1 MDLTNV
7 HDHPAV
13 YLKSLSDRYKV
24 SSDPLRAHAL
34 ATASVA
40 LHGYERDNKV
50 TFAALDNDVLAEIRR
65 IQGVLHSTVRPDPA
79 EYHDLLDEINNLIG
93 AVEG

>member
-7 HDHPAV
+7 HDHPANV
-13 YLKSLSDRYKV
+13 LANLTGLDAFELGKAPQYLR
-24 SSDPLRAHAL
+24 
-34 ATASVA
+34 
-40 LHGYERDNKV
+40 GYEQDHNV